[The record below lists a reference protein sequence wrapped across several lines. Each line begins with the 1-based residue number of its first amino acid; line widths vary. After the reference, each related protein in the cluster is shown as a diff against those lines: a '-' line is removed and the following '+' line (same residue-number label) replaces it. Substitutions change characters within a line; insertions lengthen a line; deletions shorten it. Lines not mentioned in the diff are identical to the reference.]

1 MTRTTAK
8 RVEAQ
13 VERVTKLMRTA
24 AEGRTPTI
32 MRQLADE
39 VIALRRLFVWDG
51 LPDWGGRS
59 PEYRDV
65 IYRAYRSAG
74 IPSDA
79 IDGLQANLRY
89 HVGNAIRE
97 VAPRSELEKLGM
109 DPEGPRGRAVRA
121 RATAHRRPRAGRQ
134 PPGSTPLAVMQDP
147 LALCSFAR
155 DAIRAIRNLEPKGE
169 MAEALAPELRALAEE
184 VFGALADVSR

>member
-1 MTRTTAK
+1 MAAK

-13 VERVTKLMRTA
+13 VAKVTKLMRTA
-24 AEGRTPTI
+24 AEGRTPAV
-32 MRQLADE
+32 MRQLAEE
-39 VIALRRLFVWDG
+39 VIALRRLFAWDG

-121 RATAHRRPRAGRQ
+121 RATAHLRPKGSTRQ
-134 PPGSTPLAVMQDP
+134 PSAATPLAVMQDP

-155 DAIRAIRNLEPKGE
+155 DAVRAIRNLEPKGE
-169 MAEALAPELRALAEE
+169 MVQALAPELRALAEE